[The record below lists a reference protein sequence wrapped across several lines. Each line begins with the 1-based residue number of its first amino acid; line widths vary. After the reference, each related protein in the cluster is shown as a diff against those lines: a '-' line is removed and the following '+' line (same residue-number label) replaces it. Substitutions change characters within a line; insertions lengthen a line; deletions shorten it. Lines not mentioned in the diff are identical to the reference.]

1 MKQNSRTNFQA
12 DLKMASN
19 TIVNDTPSL
28 ETKSRRKLIIH
39 PPGFSFADL
48 ANDLRKLVRYRDLLY
63 TLSVHRVKVR
73 YKQSLLG
80 ASWAI
85 IQPLAMVIIL
95 TAIFSFIVRMP
106 SEGLP
111 YVLFIYVAL
120 LPWNYLSTSLTTST
134 NGLVNHANLIT
145 KVYFPREILPLTYVV
160 AALFDFL
167 IASTVL
173 IVLLLYY
180 RAPLTVNLIYVLP
193 IMAILTLF
201 AIGTALVLSAVQ
213 VRFRDVG
220 VAVPIAMQIW
230 MFASPVLYPLAAVP
244 VRFRSIYQL
253 NPMAGILEGLRR
265 VVLHGAPPDMTAL
278 SISAVISIGLL
289 MIAYG
294 YFKRVE
300 ATMADVI

>member
-1 MKQNSRTNFQA
+1 
-12 DLKMASN
+12 MASN
-19 TIVNDTPSL
+19 TTFRERSSL
-28 ETKSRRKLIIH
+28 ATSRRRKLVIH
-39 PPGFSFADL
+39 PPRFSFANL
-48 ANDLRKLVRYRDLLY
+48 ANDLRKLAKYRDLLY

-80 ASWAI
+80 VSWAI
-85 IQPLAMVIIL
+85 IQPLAMVVIL
-95 TAIFSFIVRMP
+95 TAIFSFIARMP

-111 YVLFIYVAL
+111 YVLFVYVAL

-134 NGLVNHANLIT
+134 NGLVSHSNLIT
-145 KVYFPREILPLTYVV
+145 KVYFPREILPLTYVF

-173 IVLLLYY
+173 VVLLLYY
-180 RAPLTVNLIYVLP
+180 RVPLTVNLIYVLP
-193 IMAILTLF
+193 IMLILTLF
-201 AIGTALVLSAVQ
+201 IIAAALVLSAVQ

-220 VAVPIAMQIW
+220 VAVPIAMQVW

-244 VRFRSIYQL
+244 ARLQSIYQL
-253 NPMAGILEGLRR
+253 NPMVGIIEGLRS
-265 VVLHGAPPDMTAL
+265 VVLQGAQPPITA
-278 SISAVISIGLL
+278 ISVSVLISVGLL
-289 MIAYG
+289 IIAYS

>member
-1 MKQNSRTNFQA
+1 
-12 DLKMASN
+12 MASN
-19 TIVNDTPSL
+19 TTFRERSSL
-28 ETKSRRKLIIH
+28 ATSRRRKLVIH
-39 PPGFSFADL
+39 PPRFSFANL
-48 ANDLRKLVRYRDLLY
+48 ANDLRKLAKYRDLLY

-80 ASWAI
+80 VSWAI
-85 IQPLAMVIIL
+85 IQPLAMVVIL
-95 TAIFSFIVRMP
+95 TAIFSFIARMP

-111 YVLFIYVAL
+111 YVLFVYVAL

-134 NGLVNHANLIT
+134 NGLVSHSNLIT
-145 KVYFPREILPLTYVV
+145 KVYFPREILPLTYVF

-173 IVLLLYY
+173 VVLLLYY
-180 RAPLTVNLIYVLP
+180 RVPLTVNLIYVLP
-193 IMAILTLF
+193 IMLILTLF
-201 AIGTALVLSAVQ
+201 IIAAALVLSAVQ

-220 VAVPIAMQIW
+220 VAVPIAMQVW

-244 VRFRSIYQL
+244 ARLRSIYQL
-253 NPMAGILEGLRR
+253 NPMVGIIEGLRS
-265 VVLHGAPPDMTAL
+265 VVLQGAQPPITA
-278 SISAVISIGLL
+278 ISVSVLISVGLL
-289 MIAYG
+289 IIAYG

>member
-1 MKQNSRTNFQA
+1 
-12 DLKMASN
+12 MASN
-19 TIVNDTPSL
+19 TIVNDTSPG
-28 ETKSRRKLIIH
+28 TKSRRKLIIQ
-39 PPGFSFADL
+39 PPGFSLTKL
-48 ANDLRKLVRYRDLLY
+48 ANDLRKLARYRDLLY

-95 TAIFSFIVRMP
+95 TAIFSFIARMP

-111 YVLFIYVAL
+111 YVLF
-120 LPWNYLSTSLTTST
+120 
-134 NGLVNHANLIT
+134 
-145 KVYFPREILPLTYVV
+145 TYVF
-160 AALFDFL
+160 AALFDFI

-173 IVLLLYY
+173 IVLLFYY
-180 RAPLTVNLIYVLP
+180 RVPLTANVIYVLP

-201 AIGTALVLSAVQ
+201 AVGAALVLSAIQ

-220 VAVPIAMQIW
+220 VAVPIAMQVW

-265 VVLHGAPPDMTAL
+265 VVLQGAPPEMTAL
-278 SISAVISIGLL
+278 SISAVISVGLL
-289 MIAYG
+289 MIAYA